1 MISDEIRHKLQN
13 IIRGELQQGES
24 DSCTTIRNL
33 LCESFGTGPT
43 VKSEF
48 ESRAIIKEDQVTF
61 LKSHAQKTGLLMD
74 SLPSGYQFLAEGGES
89 KVFLSEDGR
98 FVVKVN
104 DAGYFAT
111 WTEYFNSLVLHN
123 LLFSNSP
130 YSLLGFIEIEE
141 KLFAVVQQ
149 PFVEGDQASLDHIEG
164 FLKFNGFTKVRRQ
177 DYYNSELKLA
187 LEDMHDENVISKG
200 EILFFI
206 DTVFYIM

>member
-1 MISDEIRHKLQN
+1 
-13 IIRGELQQGES
+13 
-24 DSCTTIRNL
+24 
-33 LCESFGTGPT
+33 
-43 VKSEF
+43 
-48 ESRAIIKEDQVTF
+48 
-61 LKSHAQKTGLLMD
+61 MD

-149 PFVEGDQASLDHIEG
+149 PFVEGDMRAFKQRADCDRELTAACVA
-164 FLKFNGFTKVRRQ
+164 LKPAGAR
-177 DYYNSELKLA
+177 A
-187 LEDMHDENVISKG
+187 
-200 EILFFI
+200 
-206 DTVFYIM
+206 